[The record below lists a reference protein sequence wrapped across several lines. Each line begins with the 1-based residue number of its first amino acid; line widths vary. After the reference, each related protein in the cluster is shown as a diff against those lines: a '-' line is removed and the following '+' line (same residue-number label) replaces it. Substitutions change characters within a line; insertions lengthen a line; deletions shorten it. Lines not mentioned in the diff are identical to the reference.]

1 MQKANIH
8 FIIQYHLRS
17 EIKCGSAMAKHL
29 AREGV
34 NSGMHRITAEVPT
47 FYGGINFKD
56 SLALALA
63 QNSNGFKNK
72 LRIFHNPSLKFHS
85 ASNSCI
91 PEESV
96 GFMFCL
102 DFLWLLSCIKTRK

>member
-1 MQKANIH
+1 
-8 FIIQYHLRS
+8 
-17 EIKCGSAMAKHL
+17 MAKHL
-29 AREGV
+29 ARGGV

-47 FYGGINFKD
+47 FHVGINFKD

-63 QNSNGFKNK
+63 QYSNRFRGK
-72 LRIFHNPSLKFHS
+72 LRTSQNPSLKFDS

-91 PEESV
+91 PEERD